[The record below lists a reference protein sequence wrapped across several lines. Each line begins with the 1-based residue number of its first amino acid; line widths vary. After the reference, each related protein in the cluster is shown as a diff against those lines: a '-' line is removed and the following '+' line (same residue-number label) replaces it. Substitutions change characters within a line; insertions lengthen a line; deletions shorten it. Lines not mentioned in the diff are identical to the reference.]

1 MQKSVLFEN
10 IKERYV
16 QFIEKGIQL
25 ERFFLVFAI
34 LFGIGYMI
42 INTPNSVYDER
53 IHYVSAYH
61 YSDVLLFQGFSMED
75 GSYEMRS
82 EDAELLLYS
91 DYNGT
96 ETVRQVADDF
106 HVFQQSDETVEL
118 TYGLA
123 GNFWQYI
130 PQTIGITIGR
140 LLHLGAIPTYY
151 LGRVLNLA
159 LYIML
164 VIFALRLMPFGKTV
178 MTLAALLPICIQQ
191 AASYNYDSS
200 LFGLGFLFLAFLF
213 DLIYT
218 DRKITQKYTLFFGIV
233 TWLFAAQKMGIYV
246 VLCVL
251 LFFIPKDKFKNTKFW
266 FGYIL
271 LIGGIYV
278 LSVLL
283 NDLGFYFFFPKD
295 GTESMNGAEPVVTYA
310 IRDVLGDPV
319 GFLKIVANSIAEKWE
334 YYIFSLFGN
343 YLASYWLQIPDSYG
357 VQLIILLII
366 GVFAAG
372 NTKERESI
380 KSIKMGHRIW
390 FLILFVVQW
399 LVYWV
404 FFFVNVTPV
413 GEDVIWGVQG
423 RYFVPVIVP
432 LFLIGLSD
440 KIHFKRNHDRAIC
453 TLYACVL
460 MIIFSLAV
468 LTMIQEGDAVR
479 RMIEVMKMG

>member
-1 MQKSVLFEN
+1 M
-10 IKERYV
+10 
-16 QFIEKGIQL
+16 
-25 ERFFLVFAI
+25 
-34 LFGIGYMI
+34 
-42 INTPNSVYDER
+42 
-53 IHYVSAYH
+53 
-61 YSDVLLFQGFSMED
+61 
-75 GSYEMRS
+75 
-82 EDAELLLYS
+82 
-91 DYNGT
+91 
-96 ETVRQVADDF
+96 
-106 HVFQQSDETVEL
+106 
-118 TYGLA
+118 
-123 GNFWQYI
+123 
-130 PQTIGITIGR
+130 
-140 LLHLGAIPTYY
+140 
-151 LGRVLNLA
+151 
-159 LYIML
+159 
-164 VIFALRLMPFGKTV
+164 
-178 MTLAALLPICIQQ
+178 
-191 AASYNYDSS
+191 
-200 LFGLGFLFLAFLF
+200 
-213 DLIYT
+213 
-218 DRKITQKYTLFFGIV
+218 
-233 TWLFAAQKMGIYV
+233 
-246 VLCVL
+246 
-251 LFFIPKDKFKNTKFW
+251 
-266 FGYIL
+266 
-271 LIGGIYV
+271 
-278 LSVLL
+278 
-283 NDLGFYFFFPKD
+283 
-295 GTESMNGAEPVVTYA
+295 
-310 IRDVLGDPV
+310 
-319 GFLKIVANSIAEKWE
+319 KIVANSIAEKWE